1 MRKASSLGSDAV
13 LKFSEGQVETLI
25 GNVKELTGGIG
36 ASMVIIATS
45 SPASLDLATKIAA
58 KNSKINIFA
67 GMPEG
72 YMISLDPNWLRYNQI
87 SIGGSF
93 SATPL
98 MLEEAVKLAA
108 DRQFIDLSEIV
119 THRYGLD
126 DIGKALLV
134 TERYTGLRAVINQ
147 F

>member
-1 MRKASSLGSDAV
+1 
-13 LKFSEGQVETLI
+13 
-25 GNVKELTGGIG
+25 
-36 ASMVIIATS
+36 
-45 SPASLDLATKIAA
+45 
-58 KNSKINIFA
+58 
-67 GMPEG
+67 MPEG